1 MLGRLQS
8 LPAPLGGFLSGSC
21 MDSAKESALGWGSG
35 LWSQFALS
43 FTTCKTL
50 HGFLEAVLCHHAC
63 LQSGDVHL
71 TLWLQIQ
78 VKFRT
83 YRHTRG
89 V

>member
-1 MLGRLQS
+1 
-8 LPAPLGGFLSGSC
+8 

-35 LWSQFALS
+35 LWSQLASTL
-43 FTTCKTL
+43 TTCETL
-50 HGFLEAVLCHHAC
+50 HGFLKAVLCHHAC
-63 LQSGDVHL
+63 LHRGDVYL
-71 TLWLQIQ
+71 TLWLEVQ